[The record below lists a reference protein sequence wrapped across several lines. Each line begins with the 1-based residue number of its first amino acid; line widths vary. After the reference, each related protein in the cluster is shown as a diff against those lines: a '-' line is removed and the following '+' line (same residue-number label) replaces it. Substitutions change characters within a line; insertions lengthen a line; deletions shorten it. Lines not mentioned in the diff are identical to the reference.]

1 MNQSLLELARL
12 YGIQTS
18 YVDMTHQ
25 RRDADPEALLL
36 VLQAMGAHVNSM
48 DDVPDAI
55 RSRKDELR

>member
-1 MNQSLLELARL
+1 
-12 YGIQTS
+12 
-18 YVDMTHQ
+18 MTHQ